1 MENQQLE
8 LLEKPAK
15 VNVFI
20 PLMRT
25 TQVTENRNREDEI
38 ITMKVR
44 PKMDYNLTHYNVDE
58 NSLSADQVSRK
69 FHTALTKALNA
80 FHEVMKQEMGNPDAT
95 SVPPPKPVASNPR
108 ISKNP

>member
-1 MENQQLE
+1 MENEQLE

-15 VNVFI
+15 VNAFVV
-20 PLMRT
+20 LMQKT
-25 TQVTENRNREDEI
+25 DVKEIRNREDEI

-44 PKMDYNLTHYNVDE
+44 PKMDYNLTYYNVDE

-80 FHEVMKQEMGNPDAT
+80 FHEVMKQEMGNPDAA
-95 SVPPPKPVASNPR
+95 SVPPPKPVASPPR
-108 ISKNP
+108 TSRY